1 MNFDEKKKKSNR
13 IQFTVVDTNKRY
25 ETKKHRIRKFKLF

>member
-1 MNFDEKKKKSNR
+1 MNFDEKKKRVTEFNLH
-13 IQFTVVDTNKRY
+13 TVDTNKRY